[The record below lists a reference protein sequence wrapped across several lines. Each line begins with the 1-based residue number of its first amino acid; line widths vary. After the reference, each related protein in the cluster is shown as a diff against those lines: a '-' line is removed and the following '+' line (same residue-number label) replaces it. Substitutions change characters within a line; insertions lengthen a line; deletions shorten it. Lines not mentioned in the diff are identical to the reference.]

1 MSENWHPQE
10 TYKSMISIST
20 EGFKLLALLNG
31 GAAAGMLAAFQ
42 HLSKSIPPFALQ
54 ISIACFAL
62 GLFFVGVAILA
73 AYMTQNTLYNESMNR
88 PVPKSHEVYLKRAF
102 FACVFSLACFLGGA
116 LTAVFAID
124 ADRNQQSHS
133 EGAEAAPAEFTGP

>member
-1 MSENWHPQE
+1 MSEDWHPQE

-31 GAAAGMLAAFQ
+31 GAAAGMLAAFP

-54 ISIACFAL
+54 ISIACFAI
-62 GLFFVGVAILA
+62 GLVFVGVAFLA
-73 AYMTQNTLYNESMNR
+73 AYATQNALYNESMKR
-88 PVPKSHEVYLKRAF
+88 PMPKSHVVYLKRAF
-102 FACVFSLACFLGGA
+102 RACVFSLVFFLGGA
-116 LTAVFAID
+116 LTAVFSID
-124 ADRNQQSHS
+124 AERHQQSHS